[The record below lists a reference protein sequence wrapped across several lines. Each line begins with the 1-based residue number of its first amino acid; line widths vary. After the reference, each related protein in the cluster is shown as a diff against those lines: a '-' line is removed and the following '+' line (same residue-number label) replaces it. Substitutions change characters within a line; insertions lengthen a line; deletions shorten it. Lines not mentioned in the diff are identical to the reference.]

1 MAFQATVYFD
11 TEGIFFLE
19 SLKSPDHWLISD
31 LIPKKSEKFESRK
44 NFVTIFASVKNWSKK
59 WNFDFFAHAI
69 FEKLQN

>member
-44 NFVTIFASVKNWSKK
+44 NFVTIFVSVKN
-59 WNFDFFAHAI
+59 
-69 FEKLQN
+69 